1 MTLSVEEVQPVMQ
14 LDERDE
20 ARLRGAE
27 GAAAQWAMQLLSRVA
42 ACSKA
47 RRLLDVTQAHLV
59 GSYHSGPANLRL
71 INWIV
76 DAGARVVIPTT
87 LNSSAADLE
96 RPGGC
101 AVDDADFRAN
111 CEVVRAY
118 QRMGCRVE
126 LTCAPYHLP
135 LRPRAG
141 ENVAWAESNAVVF
154 ANSVLAARTNMT
166 YQYLDLAAAL
176 TGRIPETGLYV
187 TEHRAGRTLFVLD
200 SMPQRWHADDAFYQL
215 LGYRLGQQCGASIP
229 VIANLPAGVAED
241 PLRSLGAAAASAD
254 QVTMFHAVGI
264 TPEAAT
270 LADALHGRAPEREI
284 RITAVDIRQARN
296 DLCNSSEKVPA
307 AVCLGAPHFS
317 LVEFQRLLD
326 ALAGRRVSSSTRLVV
341 STSRHNRL
349 ELQRGG
355 LHDALADAG
364 VELVVDT
371 CTYYGRQ
378 LGVLRGTVMTNSAK
392 WAHYA
397 PGNLGVRVIFARLA
411 DCVETAVR
419 GEVTIDESF
428 WAG

>member
-1 MTLSVEEVQPVMQ
+1 MTARLQ
-14 LDERDE
+14 LDERDDG
-20 ARLRGAE
+20 RLRGAE
-27 GAAAQWAMQLLSRVA
+27 GASLQWAMQLLSQVA
-42 ACSKA
+42 ACSDA
-47 RRLLDVTQAHLV
+47 RRLIDVTQAHLV

-71 INWIV
+71 INRIA
-76 DAGARVVIPTT
+76 DSGARVAIPTT
-87 LNSSAADLE
+87 LNSSAADLG
-96 RPGGC
+96 RARG
-101 AVDDADFRAN
+101 DAADAADLRGN

-135 LRPRAG
+135 VRPRAG
-141 ENVAWAESNAVVF
+141 ENIAWAESNAVVF
-154 ANSVLAARTNMT
+154 ANSVLAARSNMT

-187 TEHRAGRTLFVLD
+187 TERRAGRNVFHLD
-200 SMPQRWHADDAFYQL
+200 SMPQHWLADDAFYQL
-215 LGYRLGQQCGASIP
+215 LGYRLGQLSGTSVP
-229 VIANLPAGVAED
+229 VITGLPAGVTED
-241 PLRSLGAAAASAD
+241 ALRSLGAAAASAG

-264 TPEAAT
+264 TPEAAS
-270 LADALHGRAPEREI
+270 LASALHGRAPECET
-284 RITAVDIRQARN
+284 RIMAQDIRQARS
-296 DLCNSSEKVPA
+296 DLGDSAADTPA

-317 LVEFQRLLD
+317 LDEFRRLLD
-326 ALAGRRVSSSTRLVV
+326 ALAGRRVSPSTRLVV

-355 LHDALADAG
+355 LLEPLTQAG

-378 LGVLRGTVMTNSAK
+378 LGGVRGTVMTNSAK

-397 PGNLGVRVIFARLA
+397 PGNLGVRVLFARLT